1 MRKGVGILVQFALS
15 CIGIIFIG
23 ALPVL
28 TKGLNSG
35 ILDWSGYIHSLS
47 TIINGLF
54 HPDQLKYFTVTPFS
68 SIERPLF
75 PTLLNPVFY
84 SLTILFSSLV
94 VATIGAL
101 LFTIFTLLIPVRIR
115 QGVKMTLNILESI
128 PDILVIIL
136 AQFFVIFFF
145 QKTGVLL
152 VDVAA
157 LTGQKVYFL
166 PIICL
171 AILPTIQLYRLSM
184 LTFEDEEEKNYVL
197 LARSIGLG
205 KMAVIVIHMFRNA
218 IISVFFQSKKTVWFM
233 LSNLF
238 ILEWLFN
245 ISGITRFLFA
255 NMDPQIFT
263 IALIMFFIPIFLFY
277 TLGEWI
283 LSSKANRGE
292 SLS

>member
-1 MRKGVGILVQFALS
+1 MQKGVGILVQFILS
-15 CIGIIFIG
+15 CIGIVFIG

-35 ILDWSGYIHSLS
+35 MLDWSGYIHSLS

-75 PTLLNPVFY
+75 PTLLNPVLY

-184 LTFEDEEEKNYVL
+184 LTFEDEEREELRLVSSFNRSRQDGNHRHSYVQKCHYQCFLSIEKNGLVYVIEFVHI
-197 LARSIGLG
+197 R
-205 KMAVIVIHMFRNA
+205 VV
-218 IISVFFQSKKTVWFM
+218 V
-233 LSNLF
+233 
-238 ILEWLFN
+238 
-245 ISGITRFLFA
+245 
-255 NMDPQIFT
+255 
-263 IALIMFFIPIFLFY
+263 
-277 TLGEWI
+277 
-283 LSSKANRGE
+283 
-292 SLS
+292 